1 MTIREMQEKKRELGL
16 TNEMISAQAGVP
28 LATVQKIF
36 AGVTK
41 APRRDTIQKL
51 EAVLSKEN
59 ASNTSMAGK
68 SAQGAS
74 NYSAQSPSVMVR
86 EALSANADPATGGYT
101 IEDYYA
107 LPDDRRVE
115 LIDGVFYDM
124 ASPGKVHQ
132 VILLQL
138 GVQFDSCLEQHE
150 NCELFIA
157 PFDVCLNKDNRTMVQ
172 PDLLIVC
179 NQKDDDKRRFNGAPD
194 FIIEILSPSSRT
206 HDMFRKLN
214 KYRFAGVREYWI
226 IDPEVLKILVYD
238 LEHEK
243 IPEQYSFEDTV
254 PVLISGGTCSI
265 DFKKIL
271 ERIRRYL

>member
-1 MTIREMQEKKRELGL
+1 MTIREMQERKRELGL

-36 AGVTK
+36 AGITK

-51 EAVLSKEN
+51 EAVLSREI
-59 ASNTSMAGK
+59 AANTSMSDESSPGTPRHFM
-68 SAQGAS
+68 
-74 NYSAQSPSVMVR
+74 QSPSVMVR
-86 EALSANADPATGGYT
+86 EAQAAYSEPEAGGST

-107 LPDDRRVE
+107 LPDERRAE

-124 ASPGKVHQ
+124 ASPSPLHQ
-132 VILLQL
+132 VLLVQL
-138 GVQFDSCLEQHE
+138 AVQFAPCVEQHPA
-150 NCELFIA
+150 CELFIA
-157 PFDVCLNKDNRTMVQ
+157 PCDVQLDNDKWTIVQ
-172 PDLLIVC
+172 PDLFITC
-179 NQKDDDKRRFNGAPD
+179 GNENNDPRRIHGAPD

>member
-1 MTIREMQEKKRELGL
+1 MTIREMQERKRELGL

-36 AGVTK
+36 AGITK

-51 EAVLSKEN
+51 EAVLSREI
-59 ASNTSMAGK
+59 AANTSM
-68 SAQGAS
+68 
-74 NYSAQSPSVMVR
+74 SVMVR
-86 EALSANADPATGGYT
+86 EAQAAYSEPEAGGRT

-107 LPDDRRVE
+107 LPDERRVE

-124 ASPGKVHQ
+124 ASPSPLHQ
-132 VILLQL
+132 VLLVQL
-138 GVQFDSCLEQHE
+138 AVQFAPCVEQHPA
-150 NCELFIA
+150 CELFIA
-157 PFDVCLNKDNRTMVQ
+157 PCDVQLDNDKWTIVQ
-172 PDLLIVC
+172 PDLFITC
-179 NQKDDDKRRFNGAPD
+179 GNENNDPRRIHGAPD

-238 LEHEK
+238 LEHEI
-243 IPEQYSFEDTV
+243 IPEQSSFEDTV